1 MRKPVLCVS
10 LFALGML
17 AGCGGGSAAPSN
29 SGGTPP
35 TSGGQVVL
43 KAISVLPSNSSI
55 TPFTTEQFT
64 AMGTYSDG
72 TTKDLTSQVSW
83 NSTPNTVSTVS
94 DSAPTKG
101 LVRALAPGVSVIT
114 VTSGSVVNLTQLTV
128 AAVNVQSII
137 VTPATADITSGS
149 QQQFAATATFSDG
162 SSHDVTNS
170 AIWSSDNP
178 AVATVT
184 TGTGLATARTMG
196 SANISATLGAVTSGT
211 PANPNPILTV
221 NGDNLVSVAI
231 QPGSS
236 SIAAGTKLQFAAIGL
251 FNDGSTRDLSSLAT
265 WTSSDTKVAAI
276 GQTTGL
282 AGPGKFTSKS
292 ADYNTTAIAA
302 SVTFPLSTSDTC
314 AGTTSGTLCS
324 FTSTTNLGVVNP
336 TVRSLQSITLAP
348 STASVAPGT
357 QVSFTALG
365 TFSDSTTQDLT
376 NQVTWSANS
385 KTTPASPACA
395 NASMGRPLDTAI
407 GTAAGNCYITATSP
421 AQLGFIFGPADLT
434 VTAATLT
441 SLAITGTPVAA
452 PGSSLQLAAI
462 GTFSDQSTRDI
473 TGDLTWSSSDS
484 TIASIGSK
492 TGIVTGEGVG
502 SAFITATILP
512 NSLLIGSS
520 VSTVTTNVLVEPVKS
535 MTITA
540 PAQSFAAN
548 SSIQLTAIGTFADG
562 NTQYLTPSAIWSTA
576 PDETVAT
583 IGSAPGAPGV
593 VMGLTAGSV
602 TVTASFSGVTAT
614 LPLTVATLKSIAIT
628 DADSLTIISGSSDQL
643 TATGTLSDGTTQ
655 DLTKSVAWSSS
666 NPAVA
671 VVDSNGLATGTGKG
685 ASTITVTFGQSP
697 AIQSGATLNV
707 N

>member
-1 MRKPVLCVS
+1 
-10 LFALGML
+10 
-17 AGCGGGSAAPSN
+17 
-29 SGGTPP
+29 
-35 TSGGQVVL
+35 VVL
-43 KAISVLPSNSSI
+43 KAINVLPSNSSI

-64 AMGTYSDG
+64 ATGTYSDG

-128 AAVNVQSII
+128 ASVTVQSIA
-137 VTPATADITSGS
+137 VTPATADITVGS
-149 QQQFAATATFSDG
+149 RQQFTATATFSDG
-162 SSHDVTNS
+162 STHDVTNN

-178 AVATVT
+178 AAATVT
-184 TGTGLATARTMG
+184 TGTGLATALTMG
-196 SANISATLGAVTSGT
+196 SANISAALGAVTSGT
-211 PANPNPILTV
+211 PASPNPILTV
-221 NGDNLVSVAI
+221 NGDNLVSVTI
-231 QPGSS
+231 RPGSS

-292 ADYNTTAIAA
+292 ADNNTSAIAA
-302 SVTFPLSTSDTC
+302 SVTFPLSTSDAC
-314 AGTTSGTLCS
+314 AGTTSGTLCI
-324 FTSTTNLGVVNP
+324 FTSTSNLSVINP
-336 TVRSLQSITLAP
+336 TVRSLQSITIAP

-357 QVSFTALG
+357 QDSFTALG

-376 NQVTWSANS
+376 NQVTWLANS
-385 KTTPASPACA
+385 KPTPASPGCA
-395 NASMGRPLDTAI
+395 NASMGRPF
-407 GTAAGNCYITATSP
+407 GTATGMTAGTCFITATSA
-421 AQLGFIFGPADLT
+421 AQLGSIFGPADLT

-502 SAFITATILP
+502 SVFITATIPP
-512 NSLLIGSS
+512 NSLLMSPS
-520 VSTVTTNVLVEPVKS
+520 VSAVTTSVLVEPLKS
-535 MTITA
+535 IAITA

-548 SSIQLTAIGTFADG
+548 SSIQLTATGTFAES
-562 NTQYLTPSAIWSTA
+562 NTQDLTASAIWSTA

-593 VMGLTAGSV
+593 VTGLTAGSV

-614 LPLTVATLKSIAIT
+614 LPLTLATLKSISIT
-628 DADSLTIISGSSDQL
+628 DANSFTIISGSSDQL

-655 DLTKSVAWSSS
+655 DLTNNATWSSS
-666 NPAVA
+666 KPTVA
-671 VVDSNGLATGTGKG
+671 VVDSNGLATGTGRG
-685 ASTITVTFGQSP
+685 ASTITVTFGQSA
-697 AIQSGATLNV
+697 AIQSAAILKV